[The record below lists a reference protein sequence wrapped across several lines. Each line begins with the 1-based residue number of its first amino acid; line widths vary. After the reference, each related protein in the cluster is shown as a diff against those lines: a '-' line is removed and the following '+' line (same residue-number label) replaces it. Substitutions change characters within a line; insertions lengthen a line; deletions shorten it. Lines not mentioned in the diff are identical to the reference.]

1 MADQNNTGGPLSGLK
16 VVEFDGLGP
25 TPFSAMQ
32 LADMGANVIRI
43 ARKTGTQAANQ
54 FTDVVI
60 RNRSYIE
67 LDLKDVNDIAIAKKI
82 VSHSDIL
89 IEGFRPGVMERLGLG
104 PSEMLSENKKL
115 VYGRMTGW
123 GQKGPLS
130 NTAGH
135 DINYISISGALH
147 AIGTKDTPIAPLNL
161 LGDFAAGSMYLV
173 FGILCAVLHA
183 KQTGQ
188 GQVLDGSIVDGTA
201 NLMAMMYSMFN
212 FNQWEDR
219 REINLLDGCAPFY
232 TTYKTIIRNTIL
244 ACFLVVPL
252 SVLFGRNSVYVF
264 IFLIGFVFNEMLHVA
279 LAYHQSKG
287 DFVISSKQ
295 IIVRTILY
303 GIGGWLIIYFQYSIF
318 WIIVFQTII
327 LIIFYFVAHSSLP
340 TASSNT
346 ENNYSTQDLTSS
358 GRKMVLT
365 TFAAALLSELDIV
378 ILGVFYS
385 GPILGVLAWSKR
397 ILEGLYQLV
406 GASLDIVFPEISKL
420 KNKDEITS
428 VRSKLRIVIL
438 ISLFIPIAYILLEDI
453 ANSVFINILGA
464 EFENLASIFS
474 VVIFSLP
481 FMLWSRINIIFAR
494 AMHYEV
500 NLFKVISA
508 AAFASFPF

>member
-1 MADQNNTGGPLSGLK
+1 MFATWKKNTFYISLMQIILLIVNFFLITIISREYGAEIYGEYASAKSLSVLLGTVTVLSLAL
-16 VVEFDGLGP
+16 VV
-25 TPFSAMQ
+25 TRTS
-32 LADMGANVIRI
+32 ANVE
-43 ARKTGTQAANQ
+43 N
-54 FTDVVI
+54 FD
-60 RNRSYIE
+60 RN
-67 LDLKDVNDIAIAKKI
+67 L
-82 VSHSDIL
+82 
-89 IEGFRPGVMERLGLG
+89 
-104 PSEMLSENKKL
+104 
-115 VYGRMTGW
+115 
-123 GQKGPLS
+123 
-130 NTAGH
+130 
-135 DINYISISGALH
+135 
-147 AIGTKDTPIAPLNL
+147 
-161 LGDFAAGSMYLV
+161 
-173 FGILCAVLHA
+173 
-183 KQTGQ
+183 
-188 GQVLDGSIVDGTA
+188 
-201 NLMAMMYSMFN
+201 
-212 FNQWEDR
+212 
-219 REINLLDGCAPFY
+219 FY

-252 SVLFGRNSVYVF
+252 SALFGRNSIYVF
-264 IFLIGFVFNEMLHVA
+264 VFLIGFVFNEMLHVA

-295 IIVRTILY
+295 IIIRTILY

-340 TASSNT
+340 AESSPT
-346 ENNYSTQDLTSS
+346 ENNYSTKDLTSS

-420 KNKDEITS
+420 KNKNEITS
-428 VRSKLRIVIL
+428 IRSKLRIVIL
-438 ISLFIPIAYILLEDI
+438 ISLLIPTAYILLEDI
-453 ANSVFINILGA
+453 ANSVFINVLGA

-508 AAFASFPF
+508 AAFSSFLLYYINDTYNYFSIEYGILGSQILFSLFTSFFINNQIKKEKDA

>member
-1 MADQNNTGGPLSGLK
+1 MFATWKKNTFYISLMQIILLIVNFVLITIISREYGAEIYGEYASAKSLSVLLGTVTVLSLAL
-16 VVEFDGLGP
+16 VV
-25 TPFSAMQ
+25 TRTS
-32 LADMGANVIRI
+32 ANVE
-43 ARKTGTQAANQ
+43 N
-54 FTDVVI
+54 FD
-60 RNRSYIE
+60 RN
-67 LDLKDVNDIAIAKKI
+67 L
-82 VSHSDIL
+82 
-89 IEGFRPGVMERLGLG
+89 
-104 PSEMLSENKKL
+104 
-115 VYGRMTGW
+115 
-123 GQKGPLS
+123 
-130 NTAGH
+130 
-135 DINYISISGALH
+135 
-147 AIGTKDTPIAPLNL
+147 
-161 LGDFAAGSMYLV
+161 
-173 FGILCAVLHA
+173 
-183 KQTGQ
+183 
-188 GQVLDGSIVDGTA
+188 
-201 NLMAMMYSMFN
+201 
-212 FNQWEDR
+212 
-219 REINLLDGCAPFY
+219 FY

-252 SVLFGRNSVYVF
+252 SALFGRNSIYVF
-264 IFLIGFVFNEMLHVA
+264 VFLIGFVFNEMLHVA

-295 IIVRTILY
+295 IIIRTILY

-340 TASSNT
+340 AESLNT
-346 ENNYSTQDLTSS
+346 ENYYSTKDLTSS

-420 KNKDEITS
+420 KNKHEITNI
-428 VRSKLRIVIL
+428 RSKLRIVIL
-438 ISLFIPIAYILLEDI
+438 ISLLIPVVYILLEDI
-453 ANSVFINILGA
+453 ANSVFINVLGA

-508 AAFASFPF
+508 AAFSSFLIYYINDTYNYFSIEYGILGSQILFSLFTSFFINNQIKKEKDA

>member
-1 MADQNNTGGPLSGLK
+1 MFATWKKNTFYISLMQIILLIVNFFLITIISREYGAEIYGEYASAKSLSVLLGTVTVLSLAL
-16 VVEFDGLGP
+16 VV
-25 TPFSAMQ
+25 TRTS
-32 LADMGANVIRI
+32 ANVE
-43 ARKTGTQAANQ
+43 N
-54 FTDVVI
+54 FD
-60 RNRSYIE
+60 RN
-67 LDLKDVNDIAIAKKI
+67 L
-82 VSHSDIL
+82 
-89 IEGFRPGVMERLGLG
+89 
-104 PSEMLSENKKL
+104 
-115 VYGRMTGW
+115 
-123 GQKGPLS
+123 
-130 NTAGH
+130 
-135 DINYISISGALH
+135 
-147 AIGTKDTPIAPLNL
+147 
-161 LGDFAAGSMYLV
+161 
-173 FGILCAVLHA
+173 
-183 KQTGQ
+183 
-188 GQVLDGSIVDGTA
+188 
-201 NLMAMMYSMFN
+201 
-212 FNQWEDR
+212 
-219 REINLLDGCAPFY
+219 FY

-252 SVLFGRNSVYVF
+252 SALFGRNSIYVF

-295 IIVRTILY
+295 IIIRTILY

-340 TASSNT
+340 AESSPT
-346 ENNYSTQDLTSS
+346 ENNYSTKDLTSS

-420 KNKDEITS
+420 KNKNEITS
-428 VRSKLRIVIL
+428 IRSKLRIVIL
-438 ISLFIPIAYILLEDI
+438 ISLLIPTAYILLEDI
-453 ANSVFINILGA
+453 ANSVFINVLGA

-508 AAFASFPF
+508 AAFSSFLLYYINDTYNYFSIEYGILGSQILFSLFTSFLINNQIKKEKDT

>member
-1 MADQNNTGGPLSGLK
+1 MFATWKKNTFYISLMQIILLIVNFFLITIISREYGAEIYGEYASAKSLSVLLGTVTVLSLAL
-16 VVEFDGLGP
+16 VV
-25 TPFSAMQ
+25 TRTS
-32 LADMGANVIRI
+32 ANVE
-43 ARKTGTQAANQ
+43 N
-54 FTDVVI
+54 FD
-60 RNRSYIE
+60 RN
-67 LDLKDVNDIAIAKKI
+67 L
-82 VSHSDIL
+82 
-89 IEGFRPGVMERLGLG
+89 
-104 PSEMLSENKKL
+104 
-115 VYGRMTGW
+115 
-123 GQKGPLS
+123 
-130 NTAGH
+130 
-135 DINYISISGALH
+135 
-147 AIGTKDTPIAPLNL
+147 
-161 LGDFAAGSMYLV
+161 
-173 FGILCAVLHA
+173 
-183 KQTGQ
+183 
-188 GQVLDGSIVDGTA
+188 
-201 NLMAMMYSMFN
+201 
-212 FNQWEDR
+212 
-219 REINLLDGCAPFY
+219 FY

-252 SVLFGRNSVYVF
+252 SALFGRNSIYVF
-264 IFLIGFVFNEMLHVA
+264 VFLIGFVFNEMLHVA

-295 IIVRTILY
+295 IIIRTILY

-340 TASSNT
+340 AESLNT
-346 ENNYSTQDLTSS
+346 ENNYSTKDLTSS

-420 KNKDEITS
+420 KDKNEITS
-428 VRSKLRIVIL
+428 IRSKLRIVIL
-438 ISLFIPIAYILLEDI
+438 ISLLIPTAYILLEDI
-453 ANSVFINILGA
+453 ANSVFINVLGA

-508 AAFASFPF
+508 AAFSSFLLYYINDTYNYFSIEYGILGSQILFSLFTSFLINNQIKKEKDA

>member
-1 MADQNNTGGPLSGLK
+1 MFATWKKNTFYISLMQIILLIVNFFLITIISREYGAEIYGEYASAKSLSVLLGTVTVLSLAL
-16 VVEFDGLGP
+16 VV
-25 TPFSAMQ
+25 TRTS
-32 LADMGANVIRI
+32 ANVE
-43 ARKTGTQAANQ
+43 N
-54 FTDVVI
+54 FD
-60 RNRSYIE
+60 RN
-67 LDLKDVNDIAIAKKI
+67 L
-82 VSHSDIL
+82 
-89 IEGFRPGVMERLGLG
+89 
-104 PSEMLSENKKL
+104 
-115 VYGRMTGW
+115 
-123 GQKGPLS
+123 
-130 NTAGH
+130 
-135 DINYISISGALH
+135 
-147 AIGTKDTPIAPLNL
+147 
-161 LGDFAAGSMYLV
+161 
-173 FGILCAVLHA
+173 
-183 KQTGQ
+183 
-188 GQVLDGSIVDGTA
+188 
-201 NLMAMMYSMFN
+201 
-212 FNQWEDR
+212 
-219 REINLLDGCAPFY
+219 FY

-252 SVLFGRNSVYVF
+252 SALFGRNSIYVF

-295 IIVRTILY
+295 IIIRTILY

-340 TASSNT
+340 AESSTT
-346 ENNYSTQDLTSS
+346 ENNYSTKDLTSS

-420 KNKDEITS
+420 KNKNEITS
-428 VRSKLRIVIL
+428 IRSKLRIVIL
-438 ISLFIPIAYILLEDI
+438 ISLLIPTAYILLEDI
-453 ANSVFINILGA
+453 ANSVFINVLGA

-508 AAFASFPF
+508 AAFSSFLLYYINDTYNYFSIEYGILGSQILFSFFTSFLINNQIKKEKDT

>member
-1 MADQNNTGGPLSGLK
+1 MFATWKKNTFYISLMQIILLIVNFFLITIISREYGAEIYGEYASAKSLSVLLGTVTVLSLAL
-16 VVEFDGLGP
+16 VV
-25 TPFSAMQ
+25 TRTS
-32 LADMGANVIRI
+32 ANVE
-43 ARKTGTQAANQ
+43 N
-54 FTDVVI
+54 FD
-60 RNRSYIE
+60 RN
-67 LDLKDVNDIAIAKKI
+67 L
-82 VSHSDIL
+82 
-89 IEGFRPGVMERLGLG
+89 
-104 PSEMLSENKKL
+104 
-115 VYGRMTGW
+115 
-123 GQKGPLS
+123 
-130 NTAGH
+130 
-135 DINYISISGALH
+135 
-147 AIGTKDTPIAPLNL
+147 
-161 LGDFAAGSMYLV
+161 
-173 FGILCAVLHA
+173 
-183 KQTGQ
+183 
-188 GQVLDGSIVDGTA
+188 
-201 NLMAMMYSMFN
+201 
-212 FNQWEDR
+212 
-219 REINLLDGCAPFY
+219 FY

-252 SVLFGRNSVYVF
+252 SALFGRNSIYVF

-295 IIVRTILY
+295 IIIRTILY

-340 TASSNT
+340 AESSPT
-346 ENNYSTQDLTSS
+346 ENKYSTQDLTSS

-420 KNKDEITS
+420 KNKNEITS
-428 VRSKLRIVIL
+428 IRSKLRIVIL
-438 ISLFIPIAYILLEDI
+438 ISLLIPTAYILLEDI
-453 ANSVFINILGA
+453 ANSVFINVLGA

-508 AAFASFPF
+508 AAFSSFLLYYINDTYNYFSIEYGILGSQILFSLFTSFLINNQIKKEKDT

>member
-1 MADQNNTGGPLSGLK
+1 MFATWKKNTFYISLMQIILLIVNFFLITIISREYGAEIYGEYASAKSLSVLLGTVTVLSLAL
-16 VVEFDGLGP
+16 VV
-25 TPFSAMQ
+25 TRTS
-32 LADMGANVIRI
+32 ANVE
-43 ARKTGTQAANQ
+43 N
-54 FTDVVI
+54 FD
-60 RNRSYIE
+60 RN
-67 LDLKDVNDIAIAKKI
+67 L
-82 VSHSDIL
+82 
-89 IEGFRPGVMERLGLG
+89 
-104 PSEMLSENKKL
+104 
-115 VYGRMTGW
+115 
-123 GQKGPLS
+123 
-130 NTAGH
+130 
-135 DINYISISGALH
+135 
-147 AIGTKDTPIAPLNL
+147 
-161 LGDFAAGSMYLV
+161 
-173 FGILCAVLHA
+173 
-183 KQTGQ
+183 
-188 GQVLDGSIVDGTA
+188 
-201 NLMAMMYSMFN
+201 
-212 FNQWEDR
+212 
-219 REINLLDGCAPFY
+219 FY

-252 SVLFGRNSVYVF
+252 SALFGRNSIYVF

-295 IIVRTILY
+295 IIIRTILY

-340 TASSNT
+340 AESSPT
-346 ENNYSTQDLTSS
+346 KNNYSTQDLTSS

-420 KNKDEITS
+420 KNKKEITNI
-428 VRSKLRIVIL
+428 RSKLRIVIL
-438 ISLFIPIAYILLEDI
+438 ISLLIPTTYILLEGI
-453 ANSVFINILGA
+453 ANSVFINVLGA

-508 AAFASFPF
+508 AAFSSFLLYYINDTYNYFSIEYGILGSQILFSLFTSFLINNQIKKEKGT

>member
-1 MADQNNTGGPLSGLK
+1 MFATWKKNTFYISLMQIILLIVNFFLITIISREYGAEIYGEYASAKSLSVLLGTVTVLSLAL
-16 VVEFDGLGP
+16 VV
-25 TPFSAMQ
+25 TRTS
-32 LADMGANVIRI
+32 ANVE
-43 ARKTGTQAANQ
+43 N
-54 FTDVVI
+54 FD
-60 RNRSYIE
+60 RN
-67 LDLKDVNDIAIAKKI
+67 L
-82 VSHSDIL
+82 
-89 IEGFRPGVMERLGLG
+89 
-104 PSEMLSENKKL
+104 
-115 VYGRMTGW
+115 
-123 GQKGPLS
+123 
-130 NTAGH
+130 
-135 DINYISISGALH
+135 
-147 AIGTKDTPIAPLNL
+147 
-161 LGDFAAGSMYLV
+161 
-173 FGILCAVLHA
+173 
-183 KQTGQ
+183 
-188 GQVLDGSIVDGTA
+188 
-201 NLMAMMYSMFN
+201 
-212 FNQWEDR
+212 
-219 REINLLDGCAPFY
+219 FY
-232 TTYKTIIRNTIL
+232 TTYKTIIRNTII

-252 SVLFGRNSVYVF
+252 SALFGRNSIYVF

-295 IIVRTILY
+295 IIIRTILY

-340 TASSNT
+340 AESSPT
-346 ENNYSTQDLTSS
+346 ENNYSTKDLTSS

-420 KNKDEITS
+420 KNKNEITS
-428 VRSKLRIVIL
+428 IRSKLRIVIL
-438 ISLFIPIAYILLEDI
+438 ISLLIPTAYILLEDI
-453 ANSVFINILGA
+453 ANSVFINVLGA

-508 AAFASFPF
+508 AAFSSFLLYYINDTYNYFSIEYGILGSQILFSLFTSFLINNQIKKEKDT

>member
-1 MADQNNTGGPLSGLK
+1 MFATWKKNTFYISLMQIILLIVNFFLITIISREYGAEIYGEYASAKSLSVLLGTVTVLSLAL
-16 VVEFDGLGP
+16 VV
-25 TPFSAMQ
+25 TRTS
-32 LADMGANVIRI
+32 ANVE
-43 ARKTGTQAANQ
+43 N
-54 FTDVVI
+54 FD
-60 RNRSYIE
+60 RN
-67 LDLKDVNDIAIAKKI
+67 L
-82 VSHSDIL
+82 
-89 IEGFRPGVMERLGLG
+89 
-104 PSEMLSENKKL
+104 
-115 VYGRMTGW
+115 
-123 GQKGPLS
+123 
-130 NTAGH
+130 
-135 DINYISISGALH
+135 
-147 AIGTKDTPIAPLNL
+147 
-161 LGDFAAGSMYLV
+161 
-173 FGILCAVLHA
+173 
-183 KQTGQ
+183 
-188 GQVLDGSIVDGTA
+188 
-201 NLMAMMYSMFN
+201 
-212 FNQWEDR
+212 
-219 REINLLDGCAPFY
+219 FY
-232 TTYKTIIRNTIL
+232 TTYKTIIRNTIF

-252 SVLFGRNSVYVF
+252 SALFGRNSIYVF

-340 TASSNT
+340 AESSTT
-346 ENNYSTQDLTSS
+346 ENNYSTKDLTSS

-420 KNKDEITS
+420 KNKNEITS
-428 VRSKLRIVIL
+428 IRSKLRIVIL
-438 ISLFIPIAYILLEDI
+438 ISLLIPTAYILLEDI
-453 ANSVFINILGA
+453 ANSVFINVLGA

-508 AAFASFPF
+508 AAFSSFLLYYINDTYNYFSIEYGILGSQILFSLFTSFLINNQIKKEKDT

>member
-1 MADQNNTGGPLSGLK
+1 MFATWKKNTFYISLMQIILLIVNFFLITIISREYGAEIYGEYASAKSLSVLLGTVTVLSLAL
-16 VVEFDGLGP
+16 VV
-25 TPFSAMQ
+25 TRTS
-32 LADMGANVIRI
+32 ANV
-43 ARKTGTQAANQ
+43 
-54 FTDVVI
+54 
-60 RNRSYIE
+60 
-67 LDLKDVNDIAIAKKI
+67 
-82 VSHSDIL
+82 
-89 IEGFRPGVMERLGLG
+89 
-104 PSEMLSENKKL
+104 ENFD
-115 VYGRMTGW
+115 
-123 GQKGPLS
+123 S
-130 NTAGH
+130 N
-135 DINYISISGALH
+135 L
-147 AIGTKDTPIAPLNL
+147 
-161 LGDFAAGSMYLV
+161 
-173 FGILCAVLHA
+173 
-183 KQTGQ
+183 
-188 GQVLDGSIVDGTA
+188 
-201 NLMAMMYSMFN
+201 
-212 FNQWEDR
+212 
-219 REINLLDGCAPFY
+219 FY

-252 SVLFGRNSVYVF
+252 SALFGRNSIYVF

-340 TASSNT
+340 AESSPT
-346 ENNYSTQDLTSS
+346 ENNYSTKDLTSS

-406 GASLDIVFPEISKL
+406 GASLDIVFPEISKI
-420 KNKDEITS
+420 KNKNEITS
-428 VRSKLRIVIL
+428 IRSKLRIVIL
-438 ISLFIPIAYILLEDI
+438 ISLFIPIAYVLLEDI
-453 ANSVFINILGA
+453 ANNVFINVLGA

-508 AAFASFPF
+508 AAFSSFLLYYINDTYNYFSIEYGILGSQILFSLFTSFLINNQIKKEKDA

>member
-1 MADQNNTGGPLSGLK
+1 MFATWKKNTLYISSMQIILLIVNFFLITIISREYGAEIYGEYASAKSLSVLLGTVTVLSLAL
-16 VVEFDGLGP
+16 VV
-25 TPFSAMQ
+25 TRTS
-32 LADMGANVIRI
+32 ANVE
-43 ARKTGTQAANQ
+43 N
-54 FTDVVI
+54 FD
-60 RNRSYIE
+60 RN
-67 LDLKDVNDIAIAKKI
+67 L
-82 VSHSDIL
+82 
-89 IEGFRPGVMERLGLG
+89 
-104 PSEMLSENKKL
+104 
-115 VYGRMTGW
+115 
-123 GQKGPLS
+123 
-130 NTAGH
+130 
-135 DINYISISGALH
+135 
-147 AIGTKDTPIAPLNL
+147 
-161 LGDFAAGSMYLV
+161 
-173 FGILCAVLHA
+173 
-183 KQTGQ
+183 
-188 GQVLDGSIVDGTA
+188 
-201 NLMAMMYSMFN
+201 
-212 FNQWEDR
+212 
-219 REINLLDGCAPFY
+219 FY

-252 SVLFGRNSVYVF
+252 SALFGRNSIYVF

-295 IIVRTILY
+295 IIIRTILY

-340 TASSNT
+340 AESSPT
-346 ENNYSTQDLTSS
+346 ENNYSTKDLTSS

-420 KNKDEITS
+420 KNKNEITS
-428 VRSKLRIVIL
+428 IRSKLRIVIL
-438 ISLFIPIAYILLEDI
+438 ISLFIPTAYILLEDI
-453 ANSVFINILGA
+453 ANSVFINVLGA

-508 AAFASFPF
+508 AAFSSFLLYYINDTYNYFSIEYGILGSQILFSLFTSFLINNQIKKEKDA

>member
-1 MADQNNTGGPLSGLK
+1 MFATWKKNTFYISLMQIILLIVNFFLITIISREYGAEIYGEYASAKSLSVLLGTVTVLSLAL
-16 VVEFDGLGP
+16 VV
-25 TPFSAMQ
+25 TRTS
-32 LADMGANVIRI
+32 ANVE
-43 ARKTGTQAANQ
+43 N
-54 FTDVVI
+54 FD
-60 RNRSYIE
+60 RN
-67 LDLKDVNDIAIAKKI
+67 L
-82 VSHSDIL
+82 
-89 IEGFRPGVMERLGLG
+89 
-104 PSEMLSENKKL
+104 
-115 VYGRMTGW
+115 
-123 GQKGPLS
+123 
-130 NTAGH
+130 
-135 DINYISISGALH
+135 
-147 AIGTKDTPIAPLNL
+147 
-161 LGDFAAGSMYLV
+161 
-173 FGILCAVLHA
+173 
-183 KQTGQ
+183 
-188 GQVLDGSIVDGTA
+188 
-201 NLMAMMYSMFN
+201 
-212 FNQWEDR
+212 
-219 REINLLDGCAPFY
+219 FY

-252 SVLFGRNSVYVF
+252 SALFGRNSIYVF
-264 IFLIGFVFNEMLHVA
+264 VFLIGFVFNEMLHVA

-295 IIVRTILY
+295 IIIRTILY

-340 TASSNT
+340 AESSPT
-346 ENNYSTQDLTSS
+346 ENNYSTKDLTSS

-420 KNKDEITS
+420 KNKHEITS
-428 VRSKLRIVIL
+428 IRSKLRIVIL
-438 ISLFIPIAYILLEDI
+438 ISLLIPVVYILLEDI
-453 ANSVFINILGA
+453 ANSVFINVLGA

-508 AAFASFPF
+508 AAFSSFLIYYINDTYNYFSIEYGILGSQILFSLFTSFFINNQIKKEKDA

>member
-1 MADQNNTGGPLSGLK
+1 MFATWKKNTFYISLMQIILLIVNFFLITIISREYGAEIYGEYASAKSLSVLLGTVTVLSLAL
-16 VVEFDGLGP
+16 VV
-25 TPFSAMQ
+25 TRTS
-32 LADMGANVIRI
+32 ANVE
-43 ARKTGTQAANQ
+43 N
-54 FTDVVI
+54 FD
-60 RNRSYIE
+60 RN
-67 LDLKDVNDIAIAKKI
+67 L
-82 VSHSDIL
+82 
-89 IEGFRPGVMERLGLG
+89 
-104 PSEMLSENKKL
+104 
-115 VYGRMTGW
+115 
-123 GQKGPLS
+123 
-130 NTAGH
+130 
-135 DINYISISGALH
+135 
-147 AIGTKDTPIAPLNL
+147 
-161 LGDFAAGSMYLV
+161 
-173 FGILCAVLHA
+173 
-183 KQTGQ
+183 
-188 GQVLDGSIVDGTA
+188 
-201 NLMAMMYSMFN
+201 
-212 FNQWEDR
+212 
-219 REINLLDGCAPFY
+219 FY

-252 SVLFGRNSVYVF
+252 SALFGRNSIYVF

-340 TASSNT
+340 AESSPT
-346 ENNYSTQDLTSS
+346 ENNYSTKDLTSS

-420 KNKDEITS
+420 KNKNEITS
-428 VRSKLRIVIL
+428 IRSKLRIVIL
-438 ISLFIPIAYILLEDI
+438 ISLLIPTAYILLEDI
-453 ANSVFINILGA
+453 ANSVFINVLGA

-474 VVIFSLP
+474 IVIFSLP

-508 AAFASFPF
+508 AAFSSFLLYYINDTYNYFSIEYGILGSQILFSLFTSFLINNQIKKEKGT

>member
-1 MADQNNTGGPLSGLK
+1 MFATWKKNTFYISLMQIILLIVNFFLITIISREYGAEIYGEYASAKSLSVLLGTVTVLSLAL
-16 VVEFDGLGP
+16 VV
-25 TPFSAMQ
+25 TRTS
-32 LADMGANVIRI
+32 ANVE
-43 ARKTGTQAANQ
+43 N
-54 FTDVVI
+54 FD
-60 RNRSYIE
+60 RN
-67 LDLKDVNDIAIAKKI
+67 L
-82 VSHSDIL
+82 
-89 IEGFRPGVMERLGLG
+89 
-104 PSEMLSENKKL
+104 
-115 VYGRMTGW
+115 
-123 GQKGPLS
+123 
-130 NTAGH
+130 
-135 DINYISISGALH
+135 
-147 AIGTKDTPIAPLNL
+147 
-161 LGDFAAGSMYLV
+161 
-173 FGILCAVLHA
+173 
-183 KQTGQ
+183 
-188 GQVLDGSIVDGTA
+188 
-201 NLMAMMYSMFN
+201 
-212 FNQWEDR
+212 
-219 REINLLDGCAPFY
+219 FY

-252 SVLFGRNSVYVF
+252 SALFGRNSIYVF

-327 LIIFYFVAHSSLP
+327 LIIFYFVAHRSLP
-340 TASSNT
+340 AESSTT
-346 ENNYSTQDLTSS
+346 ENNYSTKDLTSS

-420 KNKDEITS
+420 KNKNEITS
-428 VRSKLRIVIL
+428 IRSKLRIVIL
-438 ISLFIPIAYILLEDI
+438 ISLLIPTTYILLEGI
-453 ANSVFINILGA
+453 ANSVFINVLGA

-508 AAFASFPF
+508 AAFSSFLLYYINDTYNYFSIEYGILGSQILFSLFTSFLINNQIKKEKDT

>member
-1 MADQNNTGGPLSGLK
+1 MFATWKKNTFYISLMQIILLIVNFFLITIISREYGAEIYGEYASAKSLSVLLGTVTVLSLAL
-16 VVEFDGLGP
+16 VV
-25 TPFSAMQ
+25 TRTS
-32 LADMGANVIRI
+32 ANVE
-43 ARKTGTQAANQ
+43 N
-54 FTDVVI
+54 FD
-60 RNRSYIE
+60 RN
-67 LDLKDVNDIAIAKKI
+67 L
-82 VSHSDIL
+82 
-89 IEGFRPGVMERLGLG
+89 
-104 PSEMLSENKKL
+104 
-115 VYGRMTGW
+115 
-123 GQKGPLS
+123 
-130 NTAGH
+130 
-135 DINYISISGALH
+135 
-147 AIGTKDTPIAPLNL
+147 
-161 LGDFAAGSMYLV
+161 
-173 FGILCAVLHA
+173 
-183 KQTGQ
+183 
-188 GQVLDGSIVDGTA
+188 
-201 NLMAMMYSMFN
+201 
-212 FNQWEDR
+212 
-219 REINLLDGCAPFY
+219 FY

-244 ACFLVVPL
+244 ACFLVLPL
-252 SVLFGRNSVYVF
+252 SALFGRNSIYVF

-295 IIVRTILY
+295 IIIRTILY

-340 TASSNT
+340 AESSPT
-346 ENNYSTQDLTSS
+346 QNNYSTKDLTSS

-420 KNKDEITS
+420 KNKNEITS
-428 VRSKLRIVIL
+428 IRSKLRIVIL

-453 ANSVFINILGA
+453 ANSVFINVLGA

-508 AAFASFPF
+508 AAFSSFLLYYINDTYNYFSIEYGILGSQILFSLFTSFLINNQIKKEKDT

>member
-1 MADQNNTGGPLSGLK
+1 MFATWKKNTFYISLMQIILLIVNFFLITIISREYGAEIYGEYASAKSLSVLLGTVTVLSLAL
-16 VVEFDGLGP
+16 VV
-25 TPFSAMQ
+25 TRTS
-32 LADMGANVIRI
+32 ANVE
-43 ARKTGTQAANQ
+43 N
-54 FTDVVI
+54 FD
-60 RNRSYIE
+60 RN
-67 LDLKDVNDIAIAKKI
+67 L
-82 VSHSDIL
+82 
-89 IEGFRPGVMERLGLG
+89 
-104 PSEMLSENKKL
+104 
-115 VYGRMTGW
+115 
-123 GQKGPLS
+123 
-130 NTAGH
+130 
-135 DINYISISGALH
+135 
-147 AIGTKDTPIAPLNL
+147 
-161 LGDFAAGSMYLV
+161 
-173 FGILCAVLHA
+173 
-183 KQTGQ
+183 
-188 GQVLDGSIVDGTA
+188 
-201 NLMAMMYSMFN
+201 
-212 FNQWEDR
+212 
-219 REINLLDGCAPFY
+219 FY

-252 SVLFGRNSVYVF
+252 SALFGRNSIYVF

-295 IIVRTILY
+295 IIIRTILY

-340 TASSNT
+340 AESLNT
-346 ENNYSTQDLTSS
+346 ENNYSTKDLTSS

-420 KNKDEITS
+420 KNKNEITS
-428 VRSKLRIVIL
+428 IRSKLRIVIL
-438 ISLFIPIAYILLEDI
+438 ISLLIPTAYILLEDI
-453 ANSVFINILGA
+453 ANSVFINVLGA

-508 AAFASFPF
+508 AAFSSFLLYYINDTYNYFSIEYGILGSQILFSLFTSFLINNQIKKEKDT

>member
-1 MADQNNTGGPLSGLK
+1 MFATWKKNTFYISLMQIILLIVNFFLITIISREYGAEIYGEYASAKSLSVLLGTVTVLSLAL
-16 VVEFDGLGP
+16 VV
-25 TPFSAMQ
+25 TRTS
-32 LADMGANVIRI
+32 ANVE
-43 ARKTGTQAANQ
+43 N
-54 FTDVVI
+54 FD
-60 RNRSYIE
+60 RN
-67 LDLKDVNDIAIAKKI
+67 L
-82 VSHSDIL
+82 
-89 IEGFRPGVMERLGLG
+89 
-104 PSEMLSENKKL
+104 
-115 VYGRMTGW
+115 
-123 GQKGPLS
+123 
-130 NTAGH
+130 
-135 DINYISISGALH
+135 
-147 AIGTKDTPIAPLNL
+147 
-161 LGDFAAGSMYLV
+161 
-173 FGILCAVLHA
+173 
-183 KQTGQ
+183 
-188 GQVLDGSIVDGTA
+188 
-201 NLMAMMYSMFN
+201 
-212 FNQWEDR
+212 
-219 REINLLDGCAPFY
+219 FY

-252 SVLFGRNSVYVF
+252 SALFGRNSIYVF

-295 IIVRTILY
+295 IIIRTILY

-340 TASSNT
+340 AESSPT
-346 ENNYSTQDLTSS
+346 ENNYSTKELTSS

-420 KNKDEITS
+420 KNKHEITS
-428 VRSKLRIVIL
+428 IRSKLRIVIL
-438 ISLFIPIAYILLEDI
+438 ISLLIPVVYILLEDI
-453 ANSVFINILGA
+453 ASSVFINVLGA

-508 AAFASFPF
+508 AAFSSFLIYYINDTYNYFSIEYGILGSQILFSLFTSFLINNQIKKEKDA

>member
-1 MADQNNTGGPLSGLK
+1 MFATWKKNTFYISLMQIILLIVNFFLITIISREYGAEIYGEYASAKSLSVLIGTVTVLSLAL
-16 VVEFDGLGP
+16 VV
-25 TPFSAMQ
+25 TRTS
-32 LADMGANVIRI
+32 ANVE
-43 ARKTGTQAANQ
+43 N
-54 FTDVVI
+54 FD
-60 RNRSYIE
+60 RN
-67 LDLKDVNDIAIAKKI
+67 L
-82 VSHSDIL
+82 
-89 IEGFRPGVMERLGLG
+89 
-104 PSEMLSENKKL
+104 
-115 VYGRMTGW
+115 
-123 GQKGPLS
+123 
-130 NTAGH
+130 
-135 DINYISISGALH
+135 
-147 AIGTKDTPIAPLNL
+147 
-161 LGDFAAGSMYLV
+161 
-173 FGILCAVLHA
+173 
-183 KQTGQ
+183 
-188 GQVLDGSIVDGTA
+188 
-201 NLMAMMYSMFN
+201 
-212 FNQWEDR
+212 
-219 REINLLDGCAPFY
+219 FY

-244 ACFLVVPL
+244 ACLLVVPL
-252 SVLFGRNSVYVF
+252 SALFGRNSIYVF

-340 TASSNT
+340 AESSPT
-346 ENNYSTQDLTSS
+346 ENNYSTKDLTSS

-420 KNKDEITS
+420 KDKSEITS
-428 VRSKLRIVIL
+428 IRSKLRIVIL

-453 ANSVFINILGA
+453 ANSVFINVLGA
-464 EFENLASIFS
+464 EFDNLASIFS

-508 AAFASFPF
+508 AAFASFLLYYINDTYNYFSIEYGILGSQILFSLFTSFLINSAA

>member
-1 MADQNNTGGPLSGLK
+1 MFATWKKNTFYISLMQIILLIVNFFLITIISREYGAEIYGEYASAKSLSVLLGTVTVLSLAL
-16 VVEFDGLGP
+16 VV
-25 TPFSAMQ
+25 TRTS
-32 LADMGANVIRI
+32 ANVE
-43 ARKTGTQAANQ
+43 N
-54 FTDVVI
+54 FD
-60 RNRSYIE
+60 RN
-67 LDLKDVNDIAIAKKI
+67 L
-82 VSHSDIL
+82 
-89 IEGFRPGVMERLGLG
+89 
-104 PSEMLSENKKL
+104 
-115 VYGRMTGW
+115 
-123 GQKGPLS
+123 
-130 NTAGH
+130 
-135 DINYISISGALH
+135 
-147 AIGTKDTPIAPLNL
+147 
-161 LGDFAAGSMYLV
+161 
-173 FGILCAVLHA
+173 
-183 KQTGQ
+183 
-188 GQVLDGSIVDGTA
+188 
-201 NLMAMMYSMFN
+201 
-212 FNQWEDR
+212 
-219 REINLLDGCAPFY
+219 FY

-252 SVLFGRNSVYVF
+252 SALFGRNSIYVF

-295 IIVRTILY
+295 IIIRTILY

-340 TASSNT
+340 AESSPT
-346 ENNYSTQDLTSS
+346 ENNYSTKELTSS

-420 KNKDEITS
+420 KNKNEITS
-428 VRSKLRIVIL
+428 IRSKLRIVIL
-438 ISLFIPIAYILLEDI
+438 ISLLIPTTYILLEGI
-453 ANSVFINILGA
+453 ANSVFINVLGA

-508 AAFASFPF
+508 AAFSSFLLYYINDTYNYFSIEYGILGSQILFSLFTSFLVNNQIKKEKDT

>member
-1 MADQNNTGGPLSGLK
+1 MQIILLIVNFFLITIISREYGAEIYGEYASAKSLSVLLGTVTVLSLAL
-16 VVEFDGLGP
+16 VV
-25 TPFSAMQ
+25 TRTS
-32 LADMGANVIRI
+32 ANVE
-43 ARKTGTQAANQ
+43 N
-54 FTDVVI
+54 FD
-60 RNRSYIE
+60 RN
-67 LDLKDVNDIAIAKKI
+67 L
-82 VSHSDIL
+82 
-89 IEGFRPGVMERLGLG
+89 
-104 PSEMLSENKKL
+104 
-115 VYGRMTGW
+115 
-123 GQKGPLS
+123 
-130 NTAGH
+130 
-135 DINYISISGALH
+135 
-147 AIGTKDTPIAPLNL
+147 
-161 LGDFAAGSMYLV
+161 
-173 FGILCAVLHA
+173 
-183 KQTGQ
+183 
-188 GQVLDGSIVDGTA
+188 
-201 NLMAMMYSMFN
+201 
-212 FNQWEDR
+212 
-219 REINLLDGCAPFY
+219 FY

-252 SVLFGRNSVYVF
+252 SALFGRNSIYVF

-295 IIVRTILY
+295 IIIRTILY

-340 TASSNT
+340 AESLNT
-346 ENNYSTQDLTSS
+346 ENNYSTKDLTSS

-420 KNKDEITS
+420 KNKNEITS
-428 VRSKLRIVIL
+428 IRSKLRIVIL
-438 ISLFIPIAYILLEDI
+438 ISLLIPTAYILLEDI
-453 ANSVFINILGA
+453 ANSVFINVLGA

-508 AAFASFPF
+508 AAFSSFLLYYINDTYNYFSIEYGILGSQILFSLFTSFLINNQIKKEKDT

>member
-1 MADQNNTGGPLSGLK
+1 MFATWKKNTFYISLMQIILLIVNFFLITIISREYGAEIYGEYASAKSLSVLLGTVTVLSLAL
-16 VVEFDGLGP
+16 VV
-25 TPFSAMQ
+25 TRTS
-32 LADMGANVIRI
+32 ANVE
-43 ARKTGTQAANQ
+43 N
-54 FTDVVI
+54 FD
-60 RNRSYIE
+60 RN
-67 LDLKDVNDIAIAKKI
+67 L
-82 VSHSDIL
+82 
-89 IEGFRPGVMERLGLG
+89 
-104 PSEMLSENKKL
+104 
-115 VYGRMTGW
+115 
-123 GQKGPLS
+123 
-130 NTAGH
+130 
-135 DINYISISGALH
+135 
-147 AIGTKDTPIAPLNL
+147 
-161 LGDFAAGSMYLV
+161 
-173 FGILCAVLHA
+173 
-183 KQTGQ
+183 
-188 GQVLDGSIVDGTA
+188 
-201 NLMAMMYSMFN
+201 
-212 FNQWEDR
+212 
-219 REINLLDGCAPFY
+219 FY

-252 SVLFGRNSVYVF
+252 SALFGRNSIYVF

-295 IIVRTILY
+295 IIIRTILY

-340 TASSNT
+340 AESLNS
-346 ENNYSTQDLTSS
+346 ENNYSTKDLTSS

-420 KNKDEITS
+420 KDKNEITS
-428 VRSKLRIVIL
+428 IRSKLRIVIL
-438 ISLFIPIAYILLEDI
+438 ISLLIPTAYILLEDI
-453 ANSVFINILGA
+453 ANSVFINVLGA

-508 AAFASFPF
+508 AAFSSFLLYYINDTYNYFSIEYGILGSQILFSFFTSFLINNQIKKEKDT

>member
-1 MADQNNTGGPLSGLK
+1 MFATWKKNTFYISLMQIILLIVNFFLITIISREYGAEIYGEYASAKSLSVLLGTVTVLSLAL
-16 VVEFDGLGP
+16 VV
-25 TPFSAMQ
+25 TRTS
-32 LADMGANVIRI
+32 ANVE
-43 ARKTGTQAANQ
+43 N
-54 FTDVVI
+54 FD
-60 RNRSYIE
+60 RN
-67 LDLKDVNDIAIAKKI
+67 L
-82 VSHSDIL
+82 
-89 IEGFRPGVMERLGLG
+89 
-104 PSEMLSENKKL
+104 
-115 VYGRMTGW
+115 
-123 GQKGPLS
+123 
-130 NTAGH
+130 
-135 DINYISISGALH
+135 
-147 AIGTKDTPIAPLNL
+147 
-161 LGDFAAGSMYLV
+161 
-173 FGILCAVLHA
+173 
-183 KQTGQ
+183 
-188 GQVLDGSIVDGTA
+188 
-201 NLMAMMYSMFN
+201 
-212 FNQWEDR
+212 
-219 REINLLDGCAPFY
+219 FY

-252 SVLFGRNSVYVF
+252 SALFGRNSIYVF

-295 IIVRTILY
+295 IIIRTILY

-340 TASSNT
+340 AESSHT
-346 ENNYSTQDLTSS
+346 ENNYSTKDLTSS

-420 KNKDEITS
+420 KNKNEITS
-428 VRSKLRIVIL
+428 IRSKLRIVIL
-438 ISLFIPIAYILLEDI
+438 ISLLIPTAYILLEDI
-453 ANSVFINILGA
+453 ANSVFINVLGA

-508 AAFASFPF
+508 AAFSSFLLYYINDTYNYFSIEYGILGSQILFSLFTSFLINNQIKKEKDT

>member
-1 MADQNNTGGPLSGLK
+1 MFATWKKNTFYISLMQIILLIVNFFLITIISREYGAEIYGEYASAKSLSVLLGTVTVLSLAL
-16 VVEFDGLGP
+16 VV
-25 TPFSAMQ
+25 TRTS
-32 LADMGANVIRI
+32 ANVE
-43 ARKTGTQAANQ
+43 N
-54 FTDVVI
+54 FD
-60 RNRSYIE
+60 RN
-67 LDLKDVNDIAIAKKI
+67 L
-82 VSHSDIL
+82 
-89 IEGFRPGVMERLGLG
+89 
-104 PSEMLSENKKL
+104 
-115 VYGRMTGW
+115 
-123 GQKGPLS
+123 
-130 NTAGH
+130 
-135 DINYISISGALH
+135 
-147 AIGTKDTPIAPLNL
+147 
-161 LGDFAAGSMYLV
+161 
-173 FGILCAVLHA
+173 
-183 KQTGQ
+183 
-188 GQVLDGSIVDGTA
+188 
-201 NLMAMMYSMFN
+201 
-212 FNQWEDR
+212 
-219 REINLLDGCAPFY
+219 FY

-295 IIVRTILY
+295 IIIRTILY

-340 TASSNT
+340 AESLNS
-346 ENNYSTQDLTSS
+346 ENNYSTKDLTSS

-420 KNKDEITS
+420 KNKNEITS
-428 VRSKLRIVIL
+428 IRSKLRIVIL
-438 ISLFIPIAYILLEDI
+438 ISLLIPTAYILLEDI
-453 ANSVFINILGA
+453 ANSVFINVLGA

-508 AAFASFPF
+508 AAFSSFLLYYINDTYNYFSIEYGILGSQILFSLFTSFLINNQIKKEKDT